1 MSSQI
6 NLKKQQSWR
15 NQTFWLENKG
25 TVTETVCY
33 WHKDRRVYMEQN
45 REPPHITEPT

>member
-15 NQTFWLENKG
+15 NLTFWLENKG
-25 TVTETVCY
+25 TVTETVTGI
-33 WHKDRRVYMEQN
+33 KTNVYGTEQ
-45 REPPHITEPT
+45 RAHTGDLM